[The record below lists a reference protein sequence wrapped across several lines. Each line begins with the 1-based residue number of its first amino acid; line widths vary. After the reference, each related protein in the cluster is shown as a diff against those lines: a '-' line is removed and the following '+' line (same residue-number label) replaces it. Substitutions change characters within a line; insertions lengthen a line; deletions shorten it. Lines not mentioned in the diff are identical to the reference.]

1 MRHRGAV
8 FWAWADPSLQHHSH
22 EEMLVDGARLDV
34 QVRLSRT
41 GDTQLFIG
49 IYERSGLARIEEAYA
64 KRPGETVTR
73 AMVWGAGRGRA
84 LAEIGVERSGASSR
98 QNVKEVDVHGKSD
111 CRA

>member
-1 MRHRGAV
+1 
-8 FWAWADPSLQHHSH
+8 
-22 EEMLVDGARLDV
+22 MLADGARLDV

-64 KRPGETVTR
+64 KRPGETVAR

-84 LAEIGVERSGASSR
+84 LAEIGMERSGASSR
-98 QNVKEVDVHGKSD
+98 QNVKEVDVHGKSN

>member
-8 FWAWADPSLQHHSH
+8 FWAWADPARQHHSH
-22 EEMLVDGARLDV
+22 EEELEDGAKLDI

-64 KRPGETVTR
+64 NRPGESVTR
-73 AMVWGAGRGRA
+73 AMAWGAGRGRA
-84 LAEIGVERSGASSR
+84 LAQSTLEPKQHVG
-98 QNVKEVDVHGKSD
+98 
-111 CRA
+111 

>member
-1 MRHRGAV
+1 MRHRGTV

-22 EEMLVDGARLDV
+22 EEMLADGARLNV

-49 IYERSGLARIEEAYA
+49 IYERSGLARVEEAYA

-73 AMVWGAGRGRA
+73 AMVWGTGRGRA
-84 LAEIGVERSGASSR
+84 LAEIGTEASSASSR
-98 QNVKEVDVHGKSD
+98 QKLREGDVHGK
-111 CRA
+111 

>member
-8 FWAWADPSLQHHSH
+8 FWAWADPALQHRSH
-22 EEMLVDGARLDV
+22 EEVLHDGAKLDI

-49 IYERSGLARIEEAYA
+49 IYDPSGLARIEEAYT

-73 AMVWGAGRGRA
+73 AMAWGAGSGRVLAQSA
-84 LAEIGVERSGASSR
+84 LMKPEQRPR
-98 QNVKEVDVHGKSD
+98 
-111 CRA
+111 

>member
-22 EEMLVDGARLDV
+22 EEMLADGARLDV
-34 QVRLSRT
+34 QVRLSCT

-64 KRPGETVTR
+64 KQPGETITR
-73 AMVWGAGRGRA
+73 AMAWGAGRGRS
-84 LAEIGVERSGASSR
+84 LAQIGTVVSGASSR
-98 QNVKEVDVHGKSD
+98 QKLREVDFHGKSD

>member
-8 FWAWADPSLQHHSH
+8 FWAWADPSLQHHTQ
-22 EEMLVDGARLDV
+22 EEMLTDGARLDV

-64 KRPGETVTR
+64 KTVTR
-73 AMVWGAGRGRA
+73 AMAWGTGRGRA
-84 LAEIGVERSGASSR
+84 LAQIGAEGSGAIPD
-98 QNVKEVDVHGKSD
+98 QQVKEVDAHGKSD

>member
-8 FWAWADPSLQHHSH
+8 FWAWADPALQHHSH
-22 EEMLVDGARLDV
+22 EEELDDGAKLDI

-64 KRPGETVTR
+64 KRPGESVTR
-73 AMVWGAGRGRA
+73 TMAWGAGRGRA
-84 LAEIGVERSGASSR
+84 LALSALEPKQHMG
-98 QNVKEVDVHGKSD
+98 
-111 CRA
+111 

>member
-8 FWAWADPSLQHHSH
+8 FWAWADPALQHHSH
-22 EEMLVDGARLDV
+22 EEELDDGAKLDI

-64 KRPGETVTR
+64 NRPGESVTR
-73 AMVWGAGRGRA
+73 AMAWGAGRGRA
-84 LAEIGVERSGASSR
+84 LAQFTLEPKQHVG
-98 QNVKEVDVHGKSD
+98 
-111 CRA
+111 

>member
-8 FWAWADPSLQHHSH
+8 FWAWADPSLQHHFH
-22 EEMLVDGARLDV
+22 EEMLANGARLDV

-49 IYERSGLARIEEAYA
+49 IYERSGLARIEEAYT

-84 LAEIGVERSGASSR
+84 LAEIGVECNGAGSR
-98 QNVKEVDVHGKSD
+98 QNVKEVDAHGKSD

>member
-22 EEMLVDGARLDV
+22 EEMLVDGSRLNV

-49 IYERSGLARIEEAYA
+49 IYERSGLAGIEEAYA

-73 AMVWGAGRGRA
+73 AMVWGQAGDVLWLKLG
-84 LAEIGVERSGASSR
+84 
-98 QNVKEVDVHGKSD
+98 QMEVVQSPIRK
-111 CRA
+111 

>member
-8 FWAWADPSLQHHSH
+8 FWAWADPALEHHSH
-22 EEMLVDGARLDV
+22 LESLADGAWLDI

-49 IYERSGLARIEEAYA
+49 IYEQSGLARVEEAYA

-73 AMVWGAGRGRA
+73 AMAWGTRRGRA
-84 LAEIGVERSGASSR
+84 LAKTGSESKAGTV
-98 QNVKEVDVHGKSD
+98 
-111 CRA
+111 

>member
-22 EEMLVDGARLDV
+22 EEVLADGARLDV

-73 AMVWGAGRGRA
+73 AMVWGTGRGRA
-84 LAEIGVERSGASSR
+84 LAEIGIDGSGAISH
-98 QNVKEVDVHGKSD
+98 QKVKQVVAHGKSD

>member
-49 IYERSGLARIEEAYA
+49 IYERSGLARIEEAYV

-73 AMVWGAGRGRA
+73 AMMWGQ
-84 LAEIGVERSGASSR
+84 AEDEPWLRLGWSAVEQAPART
-98 QNVKEVDVHGKSD
+98 
-111 CRA
+111 

>member
-8 FWAWADPSLQHHSH
+8 FWAWADPALQHHSH
-22 EEMLVDGARLDV
+22 EEELEDGARLDI

-64 KRPGETVTR
+64 KRPGESVTR
-73 AMVWGAGRGRA
+73 AMAWGAGRGRA
-84 LAEIGVERSGASSR
+84 LAVSALEPKQHMS
-98 QNVKEVDVHGKSD
+98 
-111 CRA
+111 

>member
-22 EEMLVDGARLDV
+22 EEMLADGARLDV

-49 IYERSGLARIEEAYA
+49 IYERSGLARIEEAYS
-64 KRPGETVTR
+64 KRPGETITR
-73 AMVWGAGRGRA
+73 AMAWGAGRGRT
-84 LAEIGVERSGASSR
+84 LVQIGTESSSR
-98 QNVKEVDVHGKSD
+98 SAPHKLNEVEDHGKSN

>member
-8 FWAWADPSLQHHSH
+8 FWAWADPSLLHHSH
-22 EEMLVDGARLDV
+22 EEILVDVARLDV

-73 AMVWGAGRGRA
+73 AMVWGADRGRS
-84 LAEIGVERSGASSR
+84 LADIGKKGSDASSR
-98 QNVKEVDVHGKSD
+98 QKLKEGDVHDKSD
-111 CRA
+111 FRA

>member
-8 FWAWADPSLQHHSH
+8 FWAWADPSLKHHSH
-22 EEMLVDGARLDV
+22 EEILADGARLDV

-49 IYERSGLARIEEAYA
+49 IYERSGLALIEEAYA

-84 LAEIGVERSGASSR
+84 LAEIGMECSEASCR
-98 QNVKEVDVHGKSD
+98 QNVKEVDAHGKSD

>member
-22 EEMLVDGARLDV
+22 KEMLADGARLDV

-64 KRPGETVTR
+64 KRPGEFG
-73 AMVWGAGRGRA
+73 GARDYLIPSVMRPTQQLLGQSCPRLFNLGH
-84 LAEIGVERSGASSR
+84 AEGS
-98 QNVKEVDVHGKSD
+98 
-111 CRA
+111 

>member
-22 EEMLVDGARLDV
+22 EEMLVDGSRLNV

-49 IYERSGLARIEEAYA
+49 IYERSGLAGIEEAYA

-73 AMVWGAGRGRA
+73 AMVWGTGRGRA
-84 LAEIGVERSGASSR
+84 LAQIGADGGGAISH
-98 QNVKEVDVHGKSD
+98 QKVKEVDAYG
-111 CRA
+111 